1 MICNGNSNDCNE
13 RDDEIINKGC
23 CVLIAGPIKNKGSLR
38 AFDLF
43 LFLPLGAS
51 HVENHISLDFLQI
64 FFWRYLKQNIDL
76 SSYILKAYRTQ
87 ETLILYSKQMYNS
100 TLHD

>member
-23 CVLIAGPIKNKGSLR
+23 CALIAGPIKNKGSLR

-43 LFLPLGAS
+43 LFLLLSAS

-64 FFWRYLKQNIDL
+64 FFLEIFKTKHLFKFIYIESIQDTGDL
-76 SSYILKAYRTQ
+76 NTIFKA
-87 ETLILYSKQMYNS
+87 NV
-100 TLHD
+100 